1 MQPALKHEGSG
12 LGKLGVSLKKKTWAV
27 GYQHKHLSSSCLTT
41 LAILHGLHF
50 SHCSSFSWEHFANC
64 QSYSFLATIG
74 SMGVELV
81 GQPHWL
87 AVCVLWCRTVHD
99 PPSYFMLS
107 QPGCCHDVTLSV
119 YTAAL
124 LCKCT
129 EVNVHISMA
138 TEAVNNTHH
147 MP

>member
-1 MQPALKHEGSG
+1 MDTNLP
-12 LGKLGVSLKKKTWAV
+12 KLTVFL
-27 GYQHKHLSSSCLTT
+27 QHLQ
-41 LAILHGLHF
+41 HGLK
-50 SHCSSFSWEHFANC
+50 
-64 QSYSFLATIG
+64 
-74 SMGVELV
+74 LV
-81 GQPHWL
+81 VQPHWS

-124 LCKCT
+124 LCKRT

-138 TEAVNNTHH
+138 TEAVNNTSH

>member
-1 MQPALKHEGSG
+1 MKVLAWQAGCFAQKESLGNQLPAQAPLI
-12 LGKLGVSLKKKTWAV
+12 LFLPDPP
-27 GYQHKHLSSSCLTT
+27 
-41 LAILHGLHF
+41 AILHGLHF
-50 SHCSSFSWEHFANC
+50 SHCSSFSWEHSAWILIAKVN
-64 QSYSFLATIG
+64 SFLATFAAQ
-74 SMGVELV
+74 VELV
-81 GQPHWL
+81 VQPHWS

-124 LCKCT
+124 LCKRT

-138 TEAVNNTHH
+138 TEAVNNTSH